1 MAEFKK
7 AIEKTLKPLARKVGS
22 DIRNIEAKVFA
33 GKVINVLDFGI
44 DNTGATDVT
53 EKLNELFRKVRDE
66 NYTEVI
72 FPDGTYKISGKVSV
86 FIPGDRHKYLYIHAQ
101 NRYKTILKFHGN
113 REGNYTGLEL
123 KPESFSQT
131 RGYNVK
137 IDGFTV
143 NNMELPAEGSQIA
156 SQSIFGVF
164 FTQDTDEG
172 FNAYDYKFYN
182 FECTNM
188 QYNNGYYAIYMTC
201 GLFDSEIK
209 NISIENMEYSI
220 DMSGQYSNNNK
231 IENILFKN
239 CKNNASISIKASI
252 KNIDVLY
259 DNEEIAR
266 EVGNAV
272 NLTCYNL
279 SNLSYKGYYDLSN
292 QNNLLTINCTA
303 GATVSDIRLD
313 LKPFNIERA
322 NNLDVPTFISLSA
335 VDSEVSLLNISNV
348 TFDSFDANFTEALSK
363 VDYFAFFDTLIP
375 LSIHGITETANLK
388 FFKEKGVNLV
398 YDKSGYMLEAHNT
411 KNTHFISR
419 PYIGADRNMNGIEQ
433 AAGGKLGAIYI
444 ASSEGTPLQG
454 KGTDYSENTAAVK
467 GDIFTEV
474 DPNKY
479 GHFAYVSTYEH
490 ATSSNMSKEK
500 VSSVTYNEA
509 DKTYTITFTDLPTWS
524 NGTLMGKVPN
534 VGSVVKDSY
543 LGIDFEIKEVN
554 EDAKTFTVSA
564 NPESKQGIH
573 SPYKFDPDT
582 DPSNSIFMHTL
593 SIEPRKVNRMK
604 NMTFAT
610 VPIIH
615 SGTTENRPT
624 EHLVIGQTYFD
635 TTLGAPVFWTGSE
648 WVKANTGEIDTSS
661 LATKEEIK
669 AIPAANIT
677 QDDNHYFVTKYQ
689 QAKLGNLYNRGEFD
703 TLFTKKADLAN
714 YTTTAALT
722 TKLGDYATTTSVD
735 TKLADY
741 TTTAALTTKLADYAT
756 TAAVE
761 SKVANVVKED
771 ALTTKLA
778 DYATT
783 AAVESKVA
791 NVVKTDALTTKLADY
806 PTKTEMQAAIAAIP
820 APSVDTSNL
829 VTKEELNATLNAI
842 NEKLKQI
849 RGE

>member
-22 DIRNIEAKVFA
+22 DIRNIESKVFA

-72 FPDGTYKISGKVSV
+72 FPDGTYKISNKVSV
-86 FIPGDRHKYLYIHAQ
+86 FIPGDRHKYLNIHAQ
-101 NRYKTILKFHGN
+101 NRYKTILEFHGN

-123 KPESFSQT
+123 RPESFTQT

-143 NNMELPAEGSQIA
+143 NNFELPAEGSQMA
-156 SQSIFGVF
+156 SQSIFGIF

-172 FNAYDYKFYN
+172 FNAYGYKFYN

-188 QYNNGYYAIYMTC
+188 QYNGGYYAIYTSC
-201 GLFDSEIK
+201 SFFDSEIR
-209 NISIENMEYSI
+209 NVSIENMEYSI
-220 DMSGQYSNNNK
+220 EMSGQYSNNNK
-231 IENILFKN
+231 IENILTKN
-239 CKNNASISIKASI
+239 CKNNVSISIKASI
-252 KNIDVLY
+252 KNIDIVY
-259 DNEEIAR
+259 DNEEIAK

-279 SNLSYKGYYDLSN
+279 SNLSYKGYYDLGTLN
-292 QNNLLTINCTA
+292 DILTINCTA

-322 NNLDVPTFISLSA
+322 QNTVVPSFISLSS
-335 VDSEVSLLNISNV
+335 VDSEVSLLNVSNI
-348 TFDSFDANFTEALSK
+348 TFDNFDANFTEVLSK
-363 VDYFAFFDTLIP
+363 IDYFAFFDTMIP
-375 LSIHGITETANLK
+375 LSIHSVTETATLK
-388 FFKEKGVNLV
+388 FFKDKGVNLV
-398 YDKSGYMLEAHNT
+398 YDKSGYILESYNT
-411 KNTHFISR
+411 KNTQFISR
-419 PYIGADRNMNGIEQ
+419 PYIGADRNMNGTNN
-433 AAGGKLGAIYI
+433 ANGSKLGAIYI

-454 KGTDYSENTAAVK
+454 KGTDYSENTAGVK

-490 ATSSNMSKEK
+490 ATSSNFTKEK
-500 VSSVTYNEA
+500 ISSLTYNEA
-509 DKTYTITFTDLPTWS
+509 DKTYTITFTELPTWT
-524 NGTLMGKVPN
+524 NGTLKGKVPN
-534 VGSVVKDSY
+534 VGSVVKDTY
-543 LGIDFEIKEVN
+543 IGVDFEIKEVN

-564 NPESKQGIH
+564 NPETKQDI
-573 SPYKFDPDT
+573 SNPYKFAPDT
-582 DPSNSIFMHTL
+582 DPSNSIFMHAL

-604 NMTFAT
+604 NMTYVT

-615 SGTTENRPT
+615 SGSTENRPT
-624 EHLVIGQTYFD
+624 EHLVVGQTYFD

-677 QDDNHYFVTKYQ
+677 QDENHYFVTKYQ

-703 TLFTKKADLAN
+703 KLFPKKTDLEAYATTAALTTKLGDYTTTADLTTKLGD

-722 TKLGDYATTTSVD
+722 TKLG
-735 TKLADY
+735 
-741 TTTAALTTKLADYAT
+741 
-756 TAAVE
+756 
-761 SKVANVVKED
+761 
-771 ALTTKLA
+771 
-778 DYATT
+778 
-783 AAVESKVA
+783 
-791 NVVKTDALTTKLADY
+791 DY

-820 APSVDTSNL
+820 APTVDTSTL

>member
-22 DIRNIEAKVFA
+22 DIRNIESKVFA

-72 FPDGTYKISGKVSV
+72 FPDGTYKISNKVSV
-86 FIPGDRHKYLYIHAQ
+86 FIPGDRHKYLNIHAQ
-101 NRYKTILKFHGN
+101 NRYKTILEFHGN

-123 KPESFSQT
+123 RPESFTQT

-143 NNMELPAEGSQIA
+143 NNLELPAEGSQMA
-156 SQSIFGVF
+156 SQSIFGIF

-188 QYNNGYYAIYMTC
+188 QYNSGYYAIYTSC
-201 GLFDSEIK
+201 SFFDSEIR
-209 NISIENMEYSI
+209 NVSIENMEYSI
-220 DMSGQYSNNNK
+220 EMSGQYSNNNK
-231 IENILFKN
+231 IENILTKN
-239 CKNNASISIKASI
+239 CKNNISISIKASI
-252 KNIDVLY
+252 KNIDIVY
-259 DNEEIAR
+259 DNEEIAK

-279 SNLSYKGYYDLSN
+279 SNLSYKGYYDLGTLN
-292 QNNLLTINCTA
+292 DILTINCTA

-322 NNLDVPTFISLSA
+322 QGGTVPSFISLSS
-335 VDSEVSLLNISNV
+335 VDSEVSLLNISNI
-348 TFDSFDANFTEALSK
+348 TFDNFDANFTEALSK
-363 VDYFAFFDTLIP
+363 IDYFAFFDTMIP
-375 LSIHGITETANLK
+375 LSIHGVTETATLK
-388 FFKEKGVNLV
+388 FFKDKGVNLV
-398 YDKSGYMLEAHNT
+398 YDKSGYMLESYNT

-419 PYIGADRNMNGIEQ
+419 PYIGADRNMNGTDQ
-433 AAGGKLGAIYI
+433 ANGSKLGAIYI

-454 KGTDYSENTAAVK
+454 KDTDYSENTAGVK

-490 ATSSNMSKEK
+490 ATSSNFTKEK
-500 VSSVTYNEA
+500 ISSVTYNET
-509 DKTYTITFTDLPTWS
+509 DKTYTITFTELPTWT
-524 NGTLMGKVPN
+524 NGTLKGKVPN
-534 VGSVVKDSY
+534 VGSVVKDTY
-543 LGIDFEIKEVN
+543 IGVDFEIKEVN

-564 NPESKQGIH
+564 NPETKQGVAN
-573 SPYKFDPDT
+573 PYKFAPDT
-582 DPSNSIFMHTL
+582 DPSNSVFMHAL

-604 NMTFAT
+604 NMTYAT

-624 EHLVIGQTYFD
+624 EHLVVGQTYFD

-703 TLFTKKADLAN
+703 NLFTKKKDLEA

-722 TKLGDYATTTSVD
+722 TKLGDYTTTAD
-735 TKLADY
+735 LTTKLGDY
-741 TTTAALTTKLADYAT
+741 TTNAALTTKLG
-756 TAAVE
+756 
-761 SKVANVVKED
+761 
-771 ALTTKLA
+771 
-778 DYATT
+778 
-783 AAVESKVA
+783 
-791 NVVKTDALTTKLADY
+791 DY

-820 APSVDTSNL
+820 APTVDTSTL

>member
-86 FIPGDRHKYLYIHAQ
+86 FIPGDRHKYLNIHAQ
-101 NRYKTILKFHGN
+101 NRYKTLLEFHGN

-123 KPESFSQT
+123 RPESFSQT

-188 QYNNGYYAIYMTC
+188 QYNNGYYAIYTTC

-220 DMSGQYSNNNK
+220 VMSGQYSNNNK

-252 KNIDVLY
+252 KNIDILY

-303 GATVSDIRLD
+303 GATISDIRLD
-313 LKPFNIERA
+313 LKPLNIERA

-348 TFDSFDANFTEALSK
+348 TFDTFDANFTEALSK

-375 LSIHGITETANLK
+375 LSIHGITESANLK

-534 VGSVVKDSY
+534 VGSVVKDTY

-573 SPYKFDPDT
+573 SPYKFAPDT
-582 DPSNSIFMHTL
+582 DPSNSIFMDAL
-593 SIEPRKVNRMK
+593 SIEPRKINRMK

-689 QAKLGNLYNRGEFD
+689 QAKLGNLYNRNEFD

-714 YTTTAALT
+714 Y
-722 TKLGDYATTTSVD
+722 ATTTVVD

-741 TTTAALTTKLADYAT
+741 TTT
-756 TAAVE
+756 V
-761 SKVANVVKED
+761 

-820 APSVDTSNL
+820 APSVDTSTL

>member
-22 DIRNIEAKVFA
+22 DIRNIESKVFA

-72 FPDGTYKISGKVSV
+72 FPDGTYKISNKVSV
-86 FIPGDRHKYLYIHAQ
+86 FIPGDRHKYLNIHAQ
-101 NRYKTILKFHGN
+101 NRYKTILEFHGN

-123 KPESFSQT
+123 RPESFTQT

-143 NNMELPAEGSQIA
+143 NNLELPAEGSQIA
-156 SQSIFGVF
+156 SQSIFCIF

-188 QYNNGYYAIYMTC
+188 QYNGGYYAIYTIC
-201 GLFDSEIK
+201 SFFDSEIR
-209 NISIENMEYSI
+209 NVSIENMEYSI
-220 DMSGQYSNNNK
+220 EMSGQYSNNNK
-231 IENILFKN
+231 IENIITKN
-239 CKNNASISIKASI
+239 CKNNVSISIKASI
-252 KNIDVLY
+252 KNIDIVY
-259 DNEEIAR
+259 DNEEIAK

-279 SNLSYKGYYDLSN
+279 SNLSYKGYYDLGTLN
-292 QNNLLTINCTA
+292 DILTINCTA

-322 NNLDVPTFISLSA
+322 QGGTVPSFISLSS

-348 TFDSFDANFTEALSK
+348 TFDNFDANFTEALSK
-363 VDYFAFFDTLIP
+363 IDYFAFFDTMIP
-375 LSIHGITETANLK
+375 LSIHGVTETATLK
-388 FFKEKGVNLV
+388 FFKDKGVNLV
-398 YDKSGYMLEAHNT
+398 YDKSGYMLESYNT
-411 KNTHFISR
+411 KNTQFISR
-419 PYIGADRNMNGIEQ
+419 PYIGADRNMNGTDQ
-433 AAGGKLGAIYI
+433 ANGSKLGAIYI
-444 ASSEGTPLQG
+444 ASSEGTPVQG
-454 KGTDYSENTAAVK
+454 KGTDYSENTAGIK

-490 ATSSNMSKEK
+490 TKEVVINRAESNIISLTYSEEDKLYTATFSELPKFKDGTMGGKIVNVGTVLENHDSG
-500 VSSVTYNEA
+500 SSV
-509 DKTYTITFTDLPTWS
+509 S
-524 NGTLMGKVPN
+524 
-534 VGSVVKDSY
+534 
-543 LGIDFEIKEVN
+543 FEITAVN
-554 EDAKTFTVSA
+554 EDAKTLTLKPIVENVS
-564 NPESKQGIH
+564 GYIH
-573 SPYKFDPDT
+573 PY
-582 DPSNSIFMHTL
+582 SIDGTTQKHIFVNGFK
-593 SIEPRKVNRMK
+593 IIPRKVNRMK
-604 NMTFAT
+604 NMTYAT

-615 SGTTENRPT
+615 SGSTENRPT

-703 TLFTKKADLAN
+703 NLFTKKKDLEA
-714 YTTTAALT
+714 YTTNAALT
-722 TKLGDYATTTSVD
+722 TKLG
-735 TKLADY
+735 
-741 TTTAALTTKLADYAT
+741 
-756 TAAVE
+756 
-761 SKVANVVKED
+761 
-771 ALTTKLA
+771 
-778 DYATT
+778 
-783 AAVESKVA
+783 
-791 NVVKTDALTTKLADY
+791 DY

-820 APSVDTSNL
+820 APTVDTSTL

>member
-22 DIRNIEAKVFA
+22 DIRNIESKVFA

-72 FPDGTYKISGKVSV
+72 FPDGTYKISNKVSV
-86 FIPGDRHKYLYIHAQ
+86 FIPGDRHKYLNIHAQ
-101 NRYKTILKFHGN
+101 NRYKTILEFHGN

-123 KPESFSQT
+123 RPESFTQT

-143 NNMELPAEGSQIA
+143 NNLELPAEGIQMA
-156 SQSIFGVF
+156 SQSIYSIF
-164 FTQDTDEG
+164 FTQDSDEG
-172 FNAYDYKFYN
+172 LNVYDYKFYN

-188 QYNNGYYAIYMTC
+188 QYNGGYYAIYTSC
-201 GLFDSEIK
+201 SFFDSEIR

-220 DMSGQYSNNNK
+220 EMSGQYSNNNK
-231 IENILFKN
+231 IENILTKN
-239 CKNNASISIKASI
+239 CKNNISISIKASI
-252 KNIDVLY
+252 KNIDIVY
-259 DNEEIAR
+259 DNEEIAK

-279 SNLSYKGYYDLSN
+279 SNLSYKGYYDLGTLN
-292 QNNLLTINCTA
+292 DILTINCTA
-303 GATVSDIRLD
+303 SATVSDIRLD

-322 NNLDVPTFISLSA
+322 QTTVVPSFISLSS
-335 VDSEVSLLNISNV
+335 VDSEVSLLNISNI
-348 TFDSFDANFTEALSK
+348 TFDNFDANFTEALSK
-363 VDYFAFFDTLIP
+363 IDYFAFFDTMIP
-375 LSIHGITETANLK
+375 LSIHGVTETATLK
-388 FFKEKGVNLV
+388 FFKDKGVNLV
-398 YDKSGYMLEAHNT
+398 YDKSGYMLESYNT
-411 KNTHFISR
+411 KNTQFISR
-419 PYIGADRNMNGIEQ
+419 PYIGADRNMNGTDQ
-433 AAGGKLGAIYI
+433 ANGSKLGAIYI

-454 KGTDYSENTAAVK
+454 KGTDYSENTAGVK

-490 ATSSNMSKEK
+490 ATSSNFTKEK
-500 VSSVTYNEA
+500 ITSVTYNET
-509 DKTYTITFTDLPTWS
+509 DKTYTITFTELPTWT
-524 NGTLMGKVPN
+524 NGTLAGKVPN
-534 VGSVVKDSY
+534 VGSVVKDTY
-543 LGIDFEIKEVN
+543 IGVDFEIKEVN

-564 NPESKQGIH
+564 NPETKQGVAN
-573 SPYKFDPDT
+573 PYKFAPDT
-582 DPSNSIFMHTL
+582 DPSNSVFMHAL

-604 NMTFAT
+604 NMTYAT

-615 SGTTENRPT
+615 SGSTENRPT
-624 EHLVIGQTYFD
+624 EHLVVGQTYFD

-703 TLFTKKADLAN
+703 NLFTKKKDLEA

-722 TKLGDYATTTSVD
+722 TKLGDYTTTAD
-735 TKLADY
+735 LTTKLGDY
-741 TTTAALTTKLADYAT
+741 ATTAALTTKLG
-756 TAAVE
+756 
-761 SKVANVVKED
+761 N
-771 ALTTKLA
+771 
-778 DYATT
+778 
-783 AAVESKVA
+783 
-791 NVVKTDALTTKLADY
+791 Y

-820 APSVDTSNL
+820 APTVDTSTL

>member
-22 DIRNIEAKVFA
+22 DIRNIESKVFA

-72 FPDGTYKISGKVSV
+72 FPDGTYKISNKVSV
-86 FIPGDRHKYLYIHAQ
+86 FIPGDRHKYLNIHAQ
-101 NRYKTILKFHGN
+101 NRYKTILEFHGN

-123 KPESFSQT
+123 RPESFTQT

-143 NNMELPAEGSQIA
+143 NNLELPADASGMP
-156 SQSIFGVF
+156 SQSIFGIF
-164 FTQDTDEG
+164 FTQNSDEG
-172 FNAYDYKFYN
+172 FNAYGYKFYN

-188 QYNNGYYAIYMTC
+188 QYNGGYYAIYTSC
-201 GLFDSEIK
+201 GFFDSEIR
-209 NISIENMEYSI
+209 NVSIENMEYSI
-220 DMSGQYSNNNK
+220 EMSGQYSNNNK
-231 IENILFKN
+231 IENILTKN
-239 CKNNASISIKASI
+239 CKNNISISIKASI
-252 KNIDVLY
+252 KNIDIVY
-259 DNEEIAR
+259 DNEEIAK

-279 SNLSYKGYYDLSN
+279 SNLSYKGYYDLGTLN
-292 QNNLLTINCTA
+292 DILTINCTA

-322 NNLDVPTFISLSA
+322 QNTVVPSFISLSS
-335 VDSEVSLLNISNV
+335 VDSEVSLLNISNI
-348 TFDSFDANFTEALSK
+348 TFDNFDANFTEALSK
-363 VDYFAFFDTLIP
+363 IDYFAFFDTMIP
-375 LSIHGITETANLK
+375 LSIHGVTETATLK
-388 FFKEKGVNLV
+388 FFKDKGVNLV
-398 YDKSGYMLEAHNT
+398 YDKSGYMLESYNT
-411 KNTHFISR
+411 KNTQFISR
-419 PYIGADRNMNGIEQ
+419 PYIGADRNMNGTDQ
-433 AAGGKLGAIYI
+433 AEGSKLGAIYI

-454 KGTDYSENTAAVK
+454 KGTDYSENTAGVK

-490 ATSSNMSKEK
+490 ATSSNFTKEK
-500 VSSVTYNEA
+500 ISSFTYNET
-509 DKTYTITFTDLPTWS
+509 DKTYTITFTELPTWT
-524 NGTLMGKVPN
+524 NGTLKGKAPN
-534 VGSVVKDSY
+534 VGSVVKDTY
-543 LGIDFEIKEVN
+543 IGVDFEIKEIN

-564 NPESKQGIH
+564 NPETKQGV
-573 SPYKFDPDT
+573 SNPYKFAPDT
-582 DPSNSIFMHTL
+582 DPSNSVFMHAL
-593 SIEPRKVNRMK
+593 SIEPRKVNHMK
-604 NMTFAT
+604 NMTYAT

-615 SGTTENRPT
+615 SGSTENRPT
-624 EHLVIGQTYFD
+624 EHLVVGQTYFD

-703 TLFTKKADLAN
+703 KLFPKKTDLEA

-722 TKLGDYATTTSVD
+722 TKLGDYTTTADLTTKLGDYATTAVLT
-735 TKLADY
+735 TKLGDY
-741 TTTAALTTKLADYAT
+741 TTTADLTTKLGDYATNAALTTKLG
-756 TAAVE
+756 
-761 SKVANVVKED
+761 
-771 ALTTKLA
+771 
-778 DYATT
+778 
-783 AAVESKVA
+783 
-791 NVVKTDALTTKLADY
+791 DY

-820 APSVDTSNL
+820 APTVDTSTL

>member
-22 DIRNIEAKVFA
+22 DIRILNSKVFA
-33 GKVINVLDFGI
+33 GKVINVVDFGI

-72 FPDGTYKISGKVSV
+72 FPDGTYKISNKVSV
-86 FIPGDRHKYLYIHAQ
+86 FIPGDRHKYLNIHAQ
-101 NRYKTILKFHGN
+101 NRYKTILEFHGN

-123 KPESFSQT
+123 RPESFTQT

-137 IDGFTV
+137 FDGFTV
-143 NNMELPAEGSQIA
+143 NNMEVPPDASGMP
-156 SQSIFGVF
+156 SQSIFGIF

-188 QYNNGYYAIYMTC
+188 QYNGGYYAIYTSC
-201 GLFDSEIK
+201 SFFDSEIR

-220 DMSGQYSNNNK
+220 EMNGQYSNNNK
-231 IENILFKN
+231 IENILTKN
-239 CKNNASISIKASI
+239 CKNNISISIKASI
-252 KNIDVLY
+252 KNIDIVY
-259 DNEEIAR
+259 DNEEIAK

-279 SNLSYKGYYDLSN
+279 SNLSYKGYYDLGTLN
-292 QNNLLTINCTA
+292 DILTINCTA

-322 NNLDVPTFISLSA
+322 QTTVVPSFISLSS

-348 TFDSFDANFTEALSK
+348 IFDNFDANFAEALNK
-363 VDYFAFFDTLIP
+363 IDYFTFFDTMIP
-375 LSIHGITETANLK
+375 LSIHGVTETATLK
-388 FFKEKGVNLV
+388 FFKDKGVNLV
-398 YDKSGYMLEAHNT
+398 YDKSGYMLESHNT
-411 KNTHFISR
+411 KNTQFISR
-419 PYIGADRNMNGIEQ
+419 PYIGADRNTNGTDQ
-433 AAGGKLGAIYI
+433 AEGSKLGAIYI

-454 KGTDYSENTAAVK
+454 KGTDYSENTAGVK

-490 ATSSNMSKEK
+490 ATSSNFTKEK
-500 VSSVTYNEA
+500 ISSVTYNET
-509 DKTYTITFTDLPTWS
+509 DKTYTITFTELPTWT
-524 NGTLMGKVPN
+524 NGTLKGKVPN
-534 VGSVVKDSY
+534 VGSVVKDTY
-543 LGIDFEIKEVN
+543 IGVDFEIKEVN

-564 NPESKQGIH
+564 NPETKQGV
-573 SPYKFDPDT
+573 SNPYKFAPDT
-582 DPSNSIFMHTL
+582 DPSNSVFMHTL

-604 NMTFAT
+604 NMTYAT

-615 SGTTENRPT
+615 SGSTENRPT
-624 EHLVIGQTYFD
+624 EHLVVGQTYFD

-703 TLFTKKADLAN
+703 KLFPKKTDLEAYATTASLTTTLAD
-714 YTTTAALT
+714 YTTNTALT
-722 TKLGDYATTTSVD
+722 TKLGDYATTASVD
-735 TKLADY
+735 
-741 TTTAALTTKLADYAT
+741 
-756 TAAVE
+756 
-761 SKVANVVKED
+761 SKVANVVKE
-771 ALTTKLA
+771 A
-778 DYATT
+778 
-783 AAVESKVA
+783 
-791 NVVKTDALTTKLADY
+791 ALTTKLADY

-820 APSVDTSNL
+820 VPTVDTSTL

>member
-22 DIRNIEAKVFA
+22 DIRNIEAKVFD

-72 FPDGTYKISGKVSV
+72 FPDGTYKISGKVSI
-86 FIPGDRHKYLYIHAQ
+86 FIPSDRHKYLNIHAQ
-101 NRYKTILKFHGN
+101 NRYKTILEFHGN
-113 REGNYTGLEL
+113 REGNNVGLEL
-123 KPESFSQT
+123 CPESFTNT

-143 NNMELPAEGSQIA
+143 NNLEIPAEGSQVA
-156 SQSIFGVF
+156 SNSIFGVF
-164 FTQDTDEG
+164 FTQESEG
-172 FNAYDYKFYN
+172 SFNSYDYKFYN

-188 QYNNGYYAIYMTC
+188 QYTGGYYAIYTSC
-201 GLFDSEIK
+201 GIFDSEIK
-209 NISIENMEYSI
+209 NISIENMEYS
-220 DMSGQYSNNNK
+220 MEMNGQYSNNNK
-231 IENILFKN
+231 IENILTKN
-239 CKNNASISIKASI
+239 CKNNISISIKASV
-252 KNIDVLY
+252 KNIDIVY

-279 SNLSYKGYYDLSN
+279 SNLSYKGYYDLATLN
-292 QNNLLTINCTA
+292 DVMTINCTA

-322 NNLDVPTFISLSA
+322 QNSTVPSFISLSS
-335 VDSEVSLLNISNV
+335 VDSEVSILNISNV
-348 TFDSFDANFTEALSK
+348 TFDNFDANFTEALNK
-363 VDYFAFFDTLIP
+363 IDYFAFFNTMIP
-375 LSIHGITETANLK
+375 LSIHGVTESASLK
-388 FFKEKGVNLV
+388 FFKDKGVNLV
-398 YDKSGYMLEAHNT
+398 YDKSGYMLESYNT
-411 KNTHFISR
+411 KNTNFISR
-419 PYIGADRNMNGIEQ
+419 PYIGADRNMNGIDQ
-433 AAGGKLGAIYI
+433 AEGSKLGAIYI
-444 ASSEGTPLQG
+444 ASSEGSPLQG
-454 KGTDYSENTAAVK
+454 KGTDYSENTAGAK

-474 DPNKY
+474 NPEKY

-490 ATSSNMSKEK
+490 ATSANFTKEK
-500 VSSVTYNEA
+500 VSSFTYNAE
-509 DKTYTITFTDLPTWS
+509 DKTYTITFTELPTWA
-524 NGTLMGKVPN
+524 NGTLAGKVPN

-543 LGIDFEIKEVN
+543 LGINFEIKKIN

-564 NPESKQGIH
+564 NPESKEGIP
-573 SPYKFDPDT
+573 SPYKFAPDT
-582 DPSNSIFMHTL
+582 DPRNSLFMNTVA
-593 SIEPRKVNRMK
+593 IEPRKVNRMK

-624 EHLVIGQTYFD
+624 EHLVVGQTYFD

-703 TLFTKKADLAN
+703 SLFTKKKDLGA

-722 TKLGDYATTTSVD
+722 TKLGDY
-735 TKLADY
+735 
-741 TTTAALTTKLADYAT
+741 TTTAALTTKLG
-756 TAAVE
+756 
-761 SKVANVVKED
+761 
-771 ALTTKLA
+771 
-778 DYATT
+778 
-783 AAVESKVA
+783 
-791 NVVKTDALTTKLADY
+791 DY

-820 APSVDTSNL
+820 APTVDTSTL

>member
-72 FPDGTYKISGKVSV
+72 FPDGTYKISNKVSV

-101 NRYKTILKFHGN
+101 NRYKTILEFHGN

-123 KPESFSQT
+123 KPESFTQT

-143 NNMELPAEGSQIA
+143 NNLELPAEGSQMA
-156 SQSIFGVF
+156 SQSIFGIF

-188 QYNNGYYAIYMTC
+188 QYNGGYYAIYTSC
-201 GLFDSEIK
+201 GFFDSEIK
-209 NISIENMEYSI
+209 NISIDNMEYSI
-220 DMSGQYSNNNK
+220 EMSGQYSNNNK
-231 IENILFKN
+231 IENILTKN
-239 CKNNASISIKASI
+239 CKNNVSISIKASI
-252 KNIDVLY
+252 KNIDIVY
-259 DNEEIAR
+259 DNEEIAK

-279 SNLSYKGYYDLSN
+279 SNLSYKGYYDLGTLN
-292 QNNLLTINCTA
+292 DVLTINCTA

-322 NNLDVPTFISLSA
+322 QNTVVPSFISLSS
-335 VDSEVSLLNISNV
+335 VDSEVSLLNISNI
-348 TFDSFDANFTEALSK
+348 TFDNFDANFAEALNK
-363 VDYFAFFDTLIP
+363 IDYFAFFDTMIP
-375 LSIHGITETANLK
+375 LSIHGVTETVTLK
-388 FFKEKGVNLV
+388 FFKDKGVNLL
-398 YDKSGYMLEAHNT
+398 YDKSGYMLESHNT

-419 PYIGADRNMNGIEQ
+419 PYIGADRNMNGIDQ
-433 AAGGKLGAIYI
+433 ANGSKLGAIYI

-509 DKTYTITFTDLPTWS
+509 YKTYTITFTDLPTWS
-524 NGTLMGKVPN
+524 NGTLAGKVPN
-534 VGSVVKDSY
+534 VGSVVKDTY
-543 LGIDFEIKEVN
+543 IGVDFEIKEVN

-564 NPESKQGIH
+564 NPETKQGIA
-573 SPYKFDPDT
+573 SPYKFAPDT
-582 DPSNSIFMHTL
+582 DPSNSIFMHAL
-593 SIEPRKVNRMK
+593 SIEPRKINRMK
-604 NMTFAT
+604 NMTYAT

-615 SGTTENRPT
+615 SGSTENRPT
-624 EHLVIGQTYFD
+624 EHLVVGQTYFD

-703 TLFTKKADLAN
+703 NLFTKKKDLEA

-722 TKLGDYATTTSVD
+722 TKLGDYTTTAD
-735 TKLADY
+735 LTTKLGDY
-741 TTTAALTTKLADYAT
+741 ATTAALTTKLG
-756 TAAVE
+756 
-761 SKVANVVKED
+761 
-771 ALTTKLA
+771 
-778 DYATT
+778 
-783 AAVESKVA
+783 
-791 NVVKTDALTTKLADY
+791 DY

-820 APSVDTSNL
+820 APTVDTSTL

>member
-22 DIRNIEAKVFA
+22 DIRILNSKVFA

-72 FPDGTYKISGKVSV
+72 FPDGTYKISNKVSV
-86 FIPGDRHKYLYIHAQ
+86 FIPGDRHKYLNIHAQ
-101 NRYKTILKFHGN
+101 NRYKTILEFHGN

-123 KPESFSQT
+123 RPESFTQT

-143 NNMELPAEGSQIA
+143 NNLELPAEGSQMA
-156 SQSIFGVF
+156 SQSIFGIF

-188 QYNNGYYAIYMTC
+188 QYNGGYYAIYTSC
-201 GLFDSEIK
+201 GFFDSEIR
-209 NISIENMEYSI
+209 NVSIENMEYSI
-220 DMSGQYSNNNK
+220 EMSGQYSNNNK
-231 IENILFKN
+231 IENILTKN
-239 CKNNASISIKASI
+239 CKNNISISIKASI
-252 KNIDVLY
+252 KNIDIVY
-259 DNEEIAR
+259 DNEEIAK

-279 SNLSYKGYYDLSN
+279 SNLSYKGYYDLGTLN
-292 QNNLLTINCTA
+292 DILTINCTA

-322 NNLDVPTFISLSA
+322 QNTVVPSFISLSS
-335 VDSEVSLLNISNV
+335 VDSELSLLNISNV
-348 TFDSFDANFTEALSK
+348 TFDNFDANFTEALSK
-363 VDYFAFFDTLIP
+363 IDYFAFFDTMIP
-375 LSIHGITETANLK
+375 LSIHGVTETATLK
-388 FFKEKGVNLV
+388 FFKDKGVNLV
-398 YDKSGYMLEAHNT
+398 YDKSGYMLESYNT

-419 PYIGADRNMNGIEQ
+419 PYIGADRNMNGTDQ
-433 AAGGKLGAIYI
+433 ANGSKLGAIYI

-454 KGTDYSENTAAVK
+454 KGTDYSENTAGIK

-490 ATSSNMSKEK
+490 ATSSNFTKEK
-500 VSSVTYNEA
+500 ISSFTYNET
-509 DKTYTITFTDLPTWS
+509 DKTYTITFTELPTWT
-524 NGTLMGKVPN
+524 NGTLKGKVPN
-534 VGSVVKDSY
+534 VGSVVKDTY
-543 LGIDFEIKEVN
+543 IGVAFEIKEIN

-564 NPESKQGIH
+564 NPETKQYVAN
-573 SPYKFDPDT
+573 PYKFAPDT
-582 DPSNSIFMHTL
+582 DPSNSVFMHTL

-604 NMTFAT
+604 NMTYAT

-615 SGTTENRPT
+615 SGSTENRPT
-624 EHLVIGQTYFD
+624 EHLVVGQTYFD

-703 TLFTKKADLAN
+703 KLFPKKTDLEAYATNTALTTKLGDYTTNAALTTKLGD

-722 TKLGDYATTTSVD
+722 TKLG
-735 TKLADY
+735 
-741 TTTAALTTKLADYAT
+741 
-756 TAAVE
+756 
-761 SKVANVVKED
+761 
-771 ALTTKLA
+771 
-778 DYATT
+778 
-783 AAVESKVA
+783 
-791 NVVKTDALTTKLADY
+791 DY

-820 APSVDTSNL
+820 APTVDTSTL

>member
-22 DIRNIEAKVFA
+22 DIRNIESKVFA

-72 FPDGTYKISGKVSV
+72 FPDGTYKISNKVSV
-86 FIPGDRHKYLYIHAQ
+86 YIPGDRHKYLNIHAQ
-101 NRYKTILKFHGN
+101 NRYKTILEFHGN

-123 KPESFSQT
+123 RPESFSQT

-143 NNMELPAEGSQIA
+143 NNMEVPPDASGIP
-156 SQSIFGVF
+156 SQSIFGIF

-188 QYNNGYYAIYMTC
+188 QYNGGYYAIYTSC
-201 GLFDSEIK
+201 SFFDSEIR

-220 DMSGQYSNNNK
+220 EMNGQYSNNNK
-231 IENILFKN
+231 IENILTKN
-239 CKNNASISIKASI
+239 CKNNISISIKASV
-252 KNIDVLY
+252 KNIDIVY

-279 SNLSYKGYYDLSN
+279 SNLSYKGYYDLGTLN
-292 QNNLLTINCTA
+292 DILTINCTA

-322 NNLDVPTFISLSA
+322 QNTVVPSFISLSS
-335 VDSEVSLLNISNV
+335 VDSEVSILNISNV
-348 TFDSFDANFTEALSK
+348 IFDNFDTNFAEALSK
-363 VDYFAFFDTLIP
+363 IDYFAFFDTMIP
-375 LSIHGITETANLK
+375 LSIHSVTETATLK
-388 FFKEKGVNLV
+388 FFKDKGVNLV
-398 YDKSGYMLEAHNT
+398 YDKSGYMLESHNT

-419 PYIGADRNMNGIEQ
+419 PYIGADRNMNGTDQ
-433 AAGGKLGAIYI
+433 ANGSKLGAIYI

-454 KGTDYSENTAAVK
+454 KGTDYSENTAGVK

-490 ATSSNMSKEK
+490 ATSSNFTKEK
-500 VSSVTYNEA
+500 ISSVTYNEA
-509 DKTYTITFTDLPTWS
+509 DKTYTITFTELPTWT
-524 NGTLMGKVPN
+524 NGTLKGKVPN
-534 VGSVVKDSY
+534 AGSVVKDTY
-543 LGIDFEIKEVN
+543 IGVDFEIKEIN

-564 NPESKQGIH
+564 NPETKQGVAN
-573 SPYKFDPDT
+573 PYKFAPDT
-582 DPSNSIFMHTL
+582 DPSNSVFMHAL

-604 NMTFAT
+604 NMTYAT

-615 SGTTENRPT
+615 SGSTENRPT
-624 EHLVIGQTYFD
+624 EHLVVGQTYFD

-703 TLFTKKADLAN
+703 NLFAKKKDLET

-722 TKLGDYATTTSVD
+722 TKLGDYTTTASLTTTLAD
-735 TKLADY
+735 YTTNTALTTKLGDY
-741 TTTAALTTKLADYAT
+741 TTTAALTTKLG
-756 TAAVE
+756 
-761 SKVANVVKED
+761 
-771 ALTTKLA
+771 
-778 DYATT
+778 
-783 AAVESKVA
+783 
-791 NVVKTDALTTKLADY
+791 DY

-820 APSVDTSNL
+820 APTVDTSTL

>member
-22 DIRNIEAKVFA
+22 DIRNIESKVFA

-72 FPDGTYKISGKVSV
+72 FPDGTYKISNKVSV
-86 FIPGDRHKYLYIHAQ
+86 FIPGDRHKYLNIHAQ
-101 NRYKTILKFHGN
+101 NRYKTILEFHGN

-123 KPESFSQT
+123 RPESFTQT

-143 NNMELPAEGSQIA
+143 NNMEVPPDASGTP
-156 SQSIFGVF
+156 SQSIFGIF
-164 FTQDTDEG
+164 FTQDSDEG
-172 FNAYDYKFYN
+172 FNAYNYKFYN

-188 QYNNGYYAIYMTC
+188 QYNGGYYAIYTSC
-201 GLFDSEIK
+201 SFFDSEIR

-220 DMSGQYSNNNK
+220 EMSGQYSNNNK
-231 IENILFKN
+231 IENILTKN
-239 CKNNASISIKASI
+239 CKNNISISIKASI
-252 KNIDVLY
+252 KNIDIVY

-266 EVGNAV
+266 EVGSAV

-279 SNLSYKGYYDLSN
+279 SNLSYKGYYDLDTLN
-292 QNNLLTINCTA
+292 DILTINCTA

-322 NNLDVPTFISLSA
+322 QNTVVPSFISLSS
-335 VDSEVSLLNISNV
+335 VDSEVSLLNVSNV
-348 TFDSFDANFTEALSK
+348 TFDNFDANFTEALSK
-363 VDYFAFFDTLIP
+363 IDYFAFFDTMIP
-375 LSIHGITETANLK
+375 LSIHGVTETATLK
-388 FFKEKGVNLV
+388 FFKDKGVNLV
-398 YDKSGYMLEAHNT
+398 YDKSGYMLESHNT

-419 PYIGADRNMNGIEQ
+419 PYIGADRNMNGTDQ
-433 AAGGKLGAIYI
+433 ANGSKLGAIYI

-454 KGTDYSENTAAVK
+454 KGTDYSENTAGVK

-490 ATSSNMSKEK
+490 ATSSNFTKEK
-500 VSSVTYNEA
+500 ISSVTYNET
-509 DKTYTITFTDLPTWS
+509 DKTYTITFTELPTWT
-524 NGTLMGKVPN
+524 NGTLAGKVPN
-534 VGSVVKDSY
+534 VGSVVKDTY
-543 LGIDFEIKEVN
+543 IGVDFEIKEVN

-564 NPESKQGIH
+564 NPETKQGV
-573 SPYKFDPDT
+573 SNPYKFAPDT
-582 DPSNSIFMHTL
+582 DPSNSVFIYAR
-593 SIEPRKVNRMK
+593 SIEPRKINRMK
-604 NMTFAT
+604 NMTYAT

-615 SGTTENRPT
+615 SGSTENRPT
-624 EHLVIGQTYFD
+624 EHLVVGQTYFD

-703 TLFTKKADLAN
+703 KLFPKKTDLEAYATN
-714 YTTTAALT
+714 AALT
-722 TKLGDYATTTSVD
+722 TKLGDY
-735 TKLADY
+735 
-741 TTTAALTTKLADYAT
+741 TTTADLTTKLGDYAT
-756 TAAVE
+756 N
-761 SKVANVVKED
+761 S
-771 ALTTKLA
+771 
-778 DYATT
+778 
-783 AAVESKVA
+783 
-791 NVVKTDALTTKLADY
+791 ALTTKLADY

-820 APSVDTSNL
+820 APTVDTSTL

>member
-72 FPDGTYKISGKVSV
+72 FPDGTYKISNKVSV
-86 FIPGDRHKYLYIHAQ
+86 FIPGDRHKYLNIHAQ
-101 NRYKTILKFHGN
+101 NRYKTILEFHGN

-123 KPESFSQT
+123 CPESFTQT

-143 NNMELPAEGSQIA
+143 NNFELPAEGSQMA
-156 SQSIFGVF
+156 SQSIFGIF
-164 FTQDTDEG
+164 FTQDSDEG
-172 FNAYDYKFYN
+172 FNAYSYKFYN

-188 QYNNGYYAIYMTC
+188 QYNGGYYAIYTSC
-201 GLFDSEIK
+201 GFFDSEIR
-209 NISIENMEYSI
+209 NVSIENMEYSI
-220 DMSGQYSNNNK
+220 EMSGQYSNNNK
-231 IENILFKN
+231 IENILTKN
-239 CKNNASISIKASI
+239 CKNNVSISIKASI
-252 KNIDVLY
+252 KNIDIVY
-259 DNEEIAR
+259 DNEEIAK
-266 EVGNAV
+266 EVGNTV

-279 SNLSYKGYYDLSN
+279 SNLSYKGYYDLGTLN
-292 QNNLLTINCTA
+292 DILTINCTA

-322 NNLDVPTFISLSA
+322 QTTVVPSFISLSS
-335 VDSEVSLLNISNV
+335 VDSEVSLLNVSNV
-348 TFDSFDANFTEALSK
+348 TFDNFDANFTEALSK
-363 VDYFAFFDTLIP
+363 IDYFAFFDTMIP
-375 LSIHGITETANLK
+375 LSIYGVTETATLK
-388 FFKEKGVNLV
+388 FFKDKGVNLV
-398 YDKSGYMLEAHNT
+398 YDKSGYMLESYNT
-411 KNTHFISR
+411 KNTQFISR
-419 PYIGADRNMNGIEQ
+419 PYIGADRNINGTDQ
-433 AAGGKLGAIYI
+433 ANGSKLGAIYI

-454 KGTDYSENTAAVK
+454 KGTDYSENTAGVK

-490 ATSSNMSKEK
+490 ATSSNFTKEK
-500 VSSVTYNEA
+500 ISSVTYNTE
-509 DKTYTITFTDLPTWS
+509 DKTYTITFTELPTWT
-524 NGTLMGKVPN
+524 NGTLKGKVPN
-534 VGSVVKDSY
+534 VGSVVKDTY
-543 LGIDFEIKEVN
+543 IGVDFEIKEVN

-564 NPESKQGIH
+564 NPETKQGIA
-573 SPYKFDPDT
+573 SPYKFAPDT
-582 DPSNSIFMHTL
+582 DPSNSIFHAL
-593 SIEPRKVNRMK
+593 SIEPRKINRMK
-604 NMTFAT
+604 NMTYAT

-624 EHLVIGQTYFD
+624 EHLVVGQTYFD

-689 QAKLGNLYNRGEFD
+689 QAKLGNLYNRNEFD
-703 TLFTKKADLAN
+703 TLFTKKKDLEA

-722 TKLGDYATTTSVD
+722 TKLGDYVATADLTTKLGDYTTTAD
-735 TKLADY
+735 LTTKLGDY
-741 TTTAALTTKLADYAT
+741 ATTAALTTKLG
-756 TAAVE
+756 
-761 SKVANVVKED
+761 
-771 ALTTKLA
+771 
-778 DYATT
+778 
-783 AAVESKVA
+783 
-791 NVVKTDALTTKLADY
+791 DY

-820 APSVDTSNL
+820 APTVDTSNL
-829 VTKEELNATLNAI
+829 VTKEELNSTLNAI

>member
-72 FPDGTYKISGKVSV
+72 FPDGTYKISGKVSI
-86 FIPGDRHKYLYIHAQ
+86 FIPGDRHKYLNIHAQ
-101 NRYKTILKFHGN
+101 NRYKTLLEFHGN

-143 NNMELPAEGSQIA
+143 NNIELPAEGSQIA

-164 FTQDTDEG
+164 FTQDTDDG

-252 KNIDVLY
+252 KNIDILY

-292 QNNLLTINCTA
+292 QNNILTINCTA
-303 GATVSDIRLD
+303 GATVSVIRLD
-313 LKPFNIERA
+313 LKPFNVERA
-322 NNLDVPTFISLSA
+322 NNIDVPAFISLSA

-348 TFDSFDANFTEALSK
+348 TFDNFDTNFAEALNK
-363 VDYFAFFDTLIP
+363 IEYFAFFDTLIP

-534 VGSVVKDSY
+534 VGSVVKDTY

-573 SPYKFDPDT
+573 SPYKFAPDT
-582 DPSNSIFMHTL
+582 DPSNSIFMHAL
-593 SIEPRKVNRMK
+593 SIEPRKINRMK

-624 EHLVIGQTYFD
+624 EHLVVGQTYFD

-703 TLFTKKADLAN
+703 TLFTKKADLAD

-820 APSVDTSNL
+820 APTVDTSTL

>member
-72 FPDGTYKISGKVSV
+72 FPDGTYKISNKVSV

-101 NRYKTILKFHGN
+101 NRYKTILEFHGN

-123 KPESFSQT
+123 KPESFTQT

-164 FTQDTDEG
+164 FTQDTDNG

-188 QYNNGYYAIYMTC
+188 QYNNGYYAIYTTC

-220 DMSGQYSNNNK
+220 EMSGQYSNNNK

-252 KNIDVLY
+252 KNIDILY

-322 NNLDVPTFISLSA
+322 NNLDVPAFISLSA

-348 TFDSFDANFTEALSK
+348 TFDNFDANFTEALSK
-363 VDYFAFFDTLIP
+363 VDYFAFFDTMIP
-375 LSIHGITETANLK
+375 LSIHGVTESANLK

-398 YDKSGYMLEAHNT
+398 YDKSGYMLESHNT

-454 KGTDYSENTAAVK
+454 KGTDYSENTAGVK

-500 VSSVTYNEA
+500 VSSVNYNEA

-534 VGSVVKDSY
+534 VGSIVKDSY

-573 SPYKFDPDT
+573 SPYKFAPDT
-582 DPSNSIFMHTL
+582 DPSNSIFMHAL
-593 SIEPRKVNRMK
+593 SIEPRKINRMK

-624 EHLVIGQTYFD
+624 EYLVVGQTYFD

-722 TKLGDYATTTSVD
+722 TKLGDYATTASVD

-741 TTTAALTTKLADYAT
+741 TTTAALTTKLGDYAT
-756 TAAVE
+756 TAV
-761 SKVANVVKED
+761 
-771 ALTTKLA
+771 
-778 DYATT
+778 
-783 AAVESKVA
+783 VESKVA

-820 APSVDTSNL
+820 APTVDTSTL

>member
-22 DIRNIEAKVFA
+22 DIRNIESKVFA

-72 FPDGTYKISGKVSV
+72 FPDGTYKISNKVSV
-86 FIPGDRHKYLYIHAQ
+86 FVPGDRHKYLNIHAQ
-101 NRYKTILKFHGN
+101 NRYKTILEFHGN

-123 KPESFSQT
+123 RPESFTQT

-143 NNMELPAEGSQIA
+143 NNLELPADASGMP
-156 SQSIFGVF
+156 SQSIFGIF
-164 FTQDTDEG
+164 FTQDSDEG
-172 FNAYDYKFYN
+172 FNAYNYKFYN

-188 QYNNGYYAIYMTC
+188 QYNGGYYAIYTSC
-201 GLFDSEIK
+201 GFFDSEIR
-209 NISIENMEYSI
+209 NVSIENMEYSI
-220 DMSGQYSNNNK
+220 EMSGQYSNNNK
-231 IENILFKN
+231 IENILTKN
-239 CKNNASISIKASI
+239 CKNNISISIKASI
-252 KNIDVLY
+252 KNIDIVY
-259 DNEEIAR
+259 DNEEIAK

-279 SNLSYKGYYDLSN
+279 SNLSYKGYYDLGTLN
-292 QNNLLTINCTA
+292 DILTINCTA
-303 GATVSDIRLD
+303 GVTVSDIRLD

-322 NNLDVPTFISLSA
+322 QGGTVPSFISLSS
-335 VDSEVSLLNISNV
+335 VDSEVSLLNVSNV
-348 TFDSFDANFTEALSK
+348 TFDNFDANFTEALSK
-363 VDYFAFFDTLIP
+363 IDYFAFFDTMIP
-375 LSIHGITETANLK
+375 LSIHGVTETATLK
-388 FFKEKGVNLV
+388 FFKDKGVNLV
-398 YDKSGYMLEAHNT
+398 YDKSGYMLESYNT

-419 PYIGADRNMNGIEQ
+419 PYIGADRNMNGTDQ
-433 AAGGKLGAIYI
+433 ANGSKLGAIYI

-454 KGTDYSENTAAVK
+454 KGTDYSENTAGVK

-490 ATSSNMSKEK
+490 ATSSNFTKEK
-500 VSSVTYNEA
+500 ISSVTYNET
-509 DKTYTITFTDLPTWS
+509 DKTYTITFTELPTWT
-524 NGTLMGKVPN
+524 NGTLAGKVPN
-534 VGSVVKDSY
+534 VGSVVKDTY
-543 LGIDFEIKEVN
+543 IGVDFEIKEVN

-564 NPESKQGIH
+564 NPETKQGVAN
-573 SPYKFDPDT
+573 PYKFTPDT
-582 DPSNSIFMHTL
+582 DPSNSVFMHAL
-593 SIEPRKVNRMK
+593 SIEPRKINRMK
-604 NMTFAT
+604 NMTYAT

-615 SGTTENRPT
+615 SGSTENRPT
-624 EHLVIGQTYFD
+624 EHLVVGQTYFD

-703 TLFTKKADLAN
+703 KLFPKKTDLEA
-714 YTTTAALT
+714 YATTAALT
-722 TKLGDYATTTSVD
+722 TKLG
-735 TKLADY
+735 
-741 TTTAALTTKLADYAT
+741 
-756 TAAVE
+756 
-761 SKVANVVKED
+761 
-771 ALTTKLA
+771 
-778 DYATT
+778 
-783 AAVESKVA
+783 
-791 NVVKTDALTTKLADY
+791 DY

-820 APSVDTSNL
+820 APTVDTSTL

>member
-22 DIRNIEAKVFA
+22 DIRNIESKVFA

-72 FPDGTYKISGKVSV
+72 FPDGTYKISNKVSV
-86 FIPGDRHKYLYIHAQ
+86 FIPGDRHKYLNIHAQ
-101 NRYKTILKFHGN
+101 NRYKTILEFHGN

-123 KPESFSQT
+123 RPESFTQT

-143 NNMELPAEGSQIA
+143 NNLELPAEGSQMA
-156 SQSIFGVF
+156 SQSIFGIF

-188 QYNNGYYAIYMTC
+188 QYNGGYYAIYTSC
-201 GLFDSEIK
+201 SFFDSEIK

-220 DMSGQYSNNNK
+220 EMNGQYSNNNK
-231 IENILFKN
+231 IENILTKN
-239 CKNNASISIKASI
+239 CKNNVSISIKASV
-252 KNIDVLY
+252 KNIDIVY

-279 SNLSYKGYYDLSN
+279 SNLSYKGYYDLGTLN
-292 QNNLLTINCTA
+292 DILTINCTA

-322 NNLDVPTFISLSA
+322 QNTVVPSFISLSS

-348 TFDSFDANFTEALSK
+348 IFDNFDANFTEALSK
-363 VDYFAFFDTLIP
+363 IDYFAFFDTMIP
-375 LSIHGITETANLK
+375 LSIHGVTETATLK
-388 FFKEKGVNLV
+388 FFKDKGVNLV
-398 YDKSGYMLEAHNT
+398 YDKSGYMLESHNT

-419 PYIGADRNMNGIEQ
+419 PYIGADRNMNGTDQ
-433 AAGGKLGAIYI
+433 ANGSKLGAIYI

-454 KGTDYSENTAAVK
+454 KGTDYSENTAGIK

-474 DPNKY
+474 DPDKY

-490 ATSSNMSKEK
+490 TKEVVINRASSNIISLTYSEEDKLYTATFSELPKFKDGTMGGKIVNVGTVLENHDSG
-500 VSSVTYNEA
+500 SSV
-509 DKTYTITFTDLPTWS
+509 S
-524 NGTLMGKVPN
+524 
-534 VGSVVKDSY
+534 
-543 LGIDFEIKEVN
+543 FEITAVN
-554 EDAKTFTVSA
+554 EDAKTLTLRPIVEEVS
-564 NPESKQGIH
+564 GYLH
-573 SPYKFDPDT
+573 PY
-582 DPSNSIFMHTL
+582 SIDGTTPKHIFVNGFK
-593 SIEPRKVNRMK
+593 IIPRKVNRMK
-604 NMTFAT
+604 NMTYAT

-615 SGTTENRPT
+615 SGSTENRPT
-624 EHLVIGQTYFD
+624 EHLIVGQTYFD

-703 TLFTKKADLAN
+703 NLFTKKKDLEA

-722 TKLGDYATTTSVD
+722 TKLG
-735 TKLADY
+735 
-741 TTTAALTTKLADYAT
+741 
-756 TAAVE
+756 
-761 SKVANVVKED
+761 
-771 ALTTKLA
+771 
-778 DYATT
+778 
-783 AAVESKVA
+783 
-791 NVVKTDALTTKLADY
+791 DY

-820 APSVDTSNL
+820 APTVDTSTL

>member
-22 DIRNIEAKVFA
+22 DIRNIESKVFA

-72 FPDGTYKISGKVSV
+72 FPDGTYKISNKVSV
-86 FIPGDRHKYLYIHAQ
+86 FIPGDRHKYLNIHAQ
-101 NRYKTILKFHGN
+101 NRYKTILEFHGN

-123 KPESFSQT
+123 RPESFTQT

-137 IDGFTV
+137 FDGFTV
-143 NNMELPAEGSQIA
+143 NNMEVPPDASGMP
-156 SQSIFGVF
+156 SQSIFGIF

-188 QYNNGYYAIYMTC
+188 QYNGGYYAIYTSC
-201 GLFDSEIK
+201 SLFDSKIR

-220 DMSGQYSNNNK
+220 EMNGQYSNNNK
-231 IENILFKN
+231 IENILTKN
-239 CKNNASISIKASI
+239 CKNNISISIKASI
-252 KNIDVLY
+252 KNIDIVY

-279 SNLSYKGYYDLSN
+279 SNLSYKGYYDLGTLN
-292 QNNLLTINCTA
+292 DILTINCTA

-322 NNLDVPTFISLSA
+322 QNTVVPSFISLSS

-348 TFDSFDANFTEALSK
+348 TFDNFDANFTEALSK
-363 VDYFAFFDTLIP
+363 IDYFAFFDTMIP
-375 LSIHGITETANLK
+375 LFIHGVTETATLK
-388 FFKEKGVNLV
+388 FFKDKGVNLV
-398 YDKSGYMLEAHNT
+398 YDKSGYMLESYNT
-411 KNTHFISR
+411 KNTQFISR
-419 PYIGADRNMNGIEQ
+419 PYIGADRNMNGTDQ
-433 AAGGKLGAIYI
+433 ANGSKLGAIYI

-454 KGTDYSENTAAVK
+454 KGTDYSENTAGVK

-490 ATSSNMSKEK
+490 ATSSNFTKEK
-500 VSSVTYNEA
+500 ISSVTYNET
-509 DKTYTITFTDLPTWS
+509 DKTYTITFTELPTWT
-524 NGTLMGKVPN
+524 NGTLKGKVPN
-534 VGSVVKDSY
+534 VGSVVKDTY
-543 LGIDFEIKEVN
+543 IGVDFEIKEIN

-564 NPESKQGIH
+564 NPETKQGV
-573 SPYKFDPDT
+573 SNPYKFAPDT
-582 DPSNSIFMHTL
+582 DPSKSIFMHTL

-604 NMTFAT
+604 NMTYAT

-615 SGTTENRPT
+615 SGSTENRPT
-624 EHLVIGQTYFD
+624 EHLVVGQTYFD
-635 TTLGAPVFWTGSE
+635 TTLGTPVFWTGSE

-703 TLFTKKADLAN
+703 KLFPKKTDLEAYATNAALTTKLGD
-714 YTTTAALT
+714 YTTTADLT
-722 TKLGDYATTTSVD
+722 TKLGDYATT
-735 TKLADY
+735 
-741 TTTAALTTKLADYAT
+741 AALTTKLG
-756 TAAVE
+756 
-761 SKVANVVKED
+761 
-771 ALTTKLA
+771 
-778 DYATT
+778 
-783 AAVESKVA
+783 
-791 NVVKTDALTTKLADY
+791 DY

-820 APSVDTSNL
+820 APTVDTSTL

>member
-72 FPDGTYKISGKVSV
+72 FPDGTYKISNKVSV

-101 NRYKTILKFHGN
+101 NRYKTILEFHGN

-123 KPESFSQT
+123 RPESFTQT

-143 NNMELPAEGSQIA
+143 NNLELPAEGSQMA

-164 FTQDTDEG
+164 FTQDSDEG

-188 QYNNGYYAIYMTC
+188 QYNGGYYAIYTSC
-201 GLFDSEIK
+201 GFFDSEIR
-209 NISIENMEYSI
+209 NVSIENMEYSI
-220 DMSGQYSNNNK
+220 EMSGQYSNNNK
-231 IENILFKN
+231 IENILTKN
-239 CKNNASISIKASI
+239 CKNNVSISIKASI
-252 KNIDVLY
+252 KNIDIVY
-259 DNEEIAR
+259 DNEEIAK

-279 SNLSYKGYYDLSN
+279 SNLSYKGYYDLGTLN
-292 QNNLLTINCTA
+292 DILTINCTA

-322 NNLDVPTFISLSA
+322 QNTVVPSFISLSS
-335 VDSEVSLLNISNV
+335 VDSEVSLLNVSNV
-348 TFDSFDANFTEALSK
+348 TFDNFDANFTEALSK
-363 VDYFAFFDTLIP
+363 IDYFAFFDTMIP
-375 LSIHGITETANLK
+375 LSIHGVTETATLK
-388 FFKEKGVNLV
+388 FFKDKGVNLV
-398 YDKSGYMLEAHNT
+398 YDKSGYMLESHNT

-419 PYIGADRNMNGIEQ
+419 PYIGADRNMNGTDQ
-433 AAGGKLGAIYI
+433 ANGSKLGAIYI

-454 KGTDYSENTAAVK
+454 KGTDYSENTAGVK

-490 ATSSNMSKEK
+490 ATSSNFTKEK
-500 VSSVTYNEA
+500 ISSVTYNET
-509 DKTYTITFTDLPTWS
+509 DKTYTITFTELPTWT
-524 NGTLMGKVPN
+524 NGTLKGKVPN
-534 VGSVVKDSY
+534 VGSVVKDTY
-543 LGIDFEIKEVN
+543 IGVDFEIKEVN

-564 NPESKQGIH
+564 NPESKQGIA
-573 SPYKFDPDT
+573 SPYKFAPDT
-582 DPSNSIFMHTL
+582 DPSNSVFMHAL
-593 SIEPRKVNRMK
+593 SIEPRKINRMK
-604 NMTFAT
+604 NMTYAT

-624 EHLVIGQTYFD
+624 EHLVVGQTYFD

-703 TLFTKKADLAN
+703 NLFTKKKDLEA

-722 TKLGDYATTTSVD
+722 TKLGDYTTTAD
-735 TKLADY
+735 LTTKLGDY
-741 TTTAALTTKLADYAT
+741 ATNAALTTKLG
-756 TAAVE
+756 
-761 SKVANVVKED
+761 
-771 ALTTKLA
+771 
-778 DYATT
+778 
-783 AAVESKVA
+783 
-791 NVVKTDALTTKLADY
+791 DY

-820 APSVDTSNL
+820 APTVDTSTL

>member
-22 DIRNIEAKVFA
+22 DIRILNSKVFA

-72 FPDGTYKISGKVSV
+72 FPDGTYKISNKVSV
-86 FIPGDRHKYLYIHAQ
+86 FIPSDRHKYLNIHAQ
-101 NRYKTILKFHGN
+101 NRYKTILEFHGN

-123 KPESFSQT
+123 RPESFTQT

-143 NNMELPAEGSQIA
+143 NNLELPADASGMP
-156 SQSIFGVF
+156 SQSIFGIF
-164 FTQDTDEG
+164 FTQDSDEG

-188 QYNNGYYAIYMTC
+188 QYNGGYYAIYTSC
-201 GLFDSEIK
+201 GFFDSEIR
-209 NISIENMEYSI
+209 NVSIENMEYSI
-220 DMSGQYSNNNK
+220 EMSGQYSNNNK
-231 IENILFKN
+231 IENILTKN
-239 CKNNASISIKASI
+239 CKNNISISIKASI
-252 KNIDVLY
+252 KNIDIVY
-259 DNEEIAR
+259 DNEEIAK

-279 SNLSYKGYYDLSN
+279 SNLSYKGYYDLGTLN
-292 QNNLLTINCTA
+292 DILTINCTA

-322 NNLDVPTFISLSA
+322 QNTVVPSFISLSS
-335 VDSEVSLLNISNV
+335 VDSEVSLLNISNI
-348 TFDSFDANFTEALSK
+348 TFDNFDANFTEALSK
-363 VDYFAFFDTLIP
+363 IDYFAFFDTMIP
-375 LSIHGITETANLK
+375 LSIHGVIETATLK
-388 FFKEKGVNLV
+388 FFKDKGVNLV
-398 YDKSGYMLEAHNT
+398 YNKSGYMLESYNT
-411 KNTHFISR
+411 KNTQFISR
-419 PYIGADRNMNGIEQ
+419 PYIGADRNMNGTDQ
-433 AAGGKLGAIYI
+433 ANSSKLGAIYI

-454 KGTDYSENTAAVK
+454 KGTDYSENTAGVK

-490 ATSSNMSKEK
+490 ATSSNFTKEK
-500 VSSVTYNEA
+500 ITSVTYNET
-509 DKTYTITFTDLPTWS
+509 DKTYTITFTELPTWT
-524 NGTLMGKVPN
+524 NGTLAGKVPN
-534 VGSVVKDSY
+534 IGSVVKDTY
-543 LGIDFEIKEVN
+543 IGVDFEIKEVN

-564 NPESKQGIH
+564 NPETKQGVAN
-573 SPYKFDPDT
+573 PYKFAPDT
-582 DPSNSIFMHTL
+582 DPSNSVFMHAL

-604 NMTFAT
+604 NMTYVT

-615 SGTTENRPT
+615 SGSTENRPT

-703 TLFTKKADLAN
+703 NLFTKKKDLEAYTTN
-714 YTTTAALT
+714 AALTTKLGDYTTTADLT
-722 TKLGDYATTTSVD
+722 TKLGDYATTAT
-735 TKLADY
+735 
-741 TTTAALTTKLADYAT
+741 LTTKLG
-756 TAAVE
+756 
-761 SKVANVVKED
+761 
-771 ALTTKLA
+771 
-778 DYATT
+778 
-783 AAVESKVA
+783 
-791 NVVKTDALTTKLADY
+791 DY

-820 APSVDTSNL
+820 APTVDTSTL

>member
-72 FPDGTYKISGKVSV
+72 FPDGTYKISGKVSI

-101 NRYKTILKFHGN
+101 NRYKTILEFHGN

-188 QYNNGYYAIYMTC
+188 QYNSGYYAIYMTC

-220 DMSGQYSNNNK
+220 EMSGQYSNNNK

-252 KNIDVLY
+252 KNIDILY

-313 LKPFNIERA
+313 LKPLNIERA
-322 NNLDVPTFISLSA
+322 NTLDVPTFISLSA

-348 TFDSFDANFTEALSK
+348 TFDNFDTNFAEALNK
-363 VDYFAFFDTLIP
+363 IDYFAFFDTLIP

-524 NGTLMGKVPN
+524 NGTLVGKVPN
-534 VGSVVKDSY
+534 VGSVVKDGY

-564 NPESKQGIH
+564 NPESKQGIA
-573 SPYKFDPDT
+573 SPYKFAPDT
-582 DPSNSIFMHTL
+582 DPSNSIFMHSL
-593 SIEPRKVNRMK
+593 SIEPRKINRMK

-624 EHLVIGQTYFD
+624 EHLVVGQTYFD

-714 YTTTAALT
+714 YATTA
-722 TKLGDYATTTSVD
+722 SVD

-820 APSVDTSNL
+820 APTVDTSTL

>member
-22 DIRNIEAKVFA
+22 DIRNIESKVFA

-72 FPDGTYKISGKVSV
+72 FPDGTYKISGKVSI

-101 NRYKTILKFHGN
+101 NRYKTILEFRGN

-143 NNMELPAEGSQIA
+143 NNLELPAEGSQMA
-156 SQSIFGVF
+156 SQSIFGIF

-188 QYNNGYYAIYMTC
+188 QYNGGYYAIYTSC
-201 GLFDSEIK
+201 GFFDSEIR
-209 NISIENMEYSI
+209 NVSIENMEYSI
-220 DMSGQYSNNNK
+220 EMSGQYSNNNK
-231 IENILFKN
+231 IENILTKN
-239 CKNNASISIKASI
+239 CKNNVSISIKASI
-252 KNIDVLY
+252 KNIDIVY
-259 DNEEIAR
+259 DNEEIAK

-279 SNLSYKGYYDLSN
+279 SNLSYKGYYDLGTLN
-292 QNNLLTINCTA
+292 DILTINCTA

-322 NNLDVPTFISLSA
+322 QNTVVPSFISLSS
-335 VDSEVSLLNISNV
+335 VDSEVSLLNISNI
-348 TFDSFDANFTEALSK
+348 TFDNFDANFTEALSK
-363 VDYFAFFDTLIP
+363 IDYFAFFDTMIP
-375 LSIHGITETANLK
+375 LSIHGVTETATLK
-388 FFKEKGVNLV
+388 FFKDKGVNLV
-398 YDKSGYMLEAHNT
+398 YDKSGYMLESYNT
-411 KNTHFISR
+411 KNTQFISR
-419 PYIGADRNMNGIEQ
+419 PYIGADRNMNGTDQ
-433 AAGGKLGAIYI
+433 ANGSKLGAIYI

-454 KGTDYSENTAAVK
+454 KGTDYSENTAGVK

-490 ATSSNMSKEK
+490 ATSSNFTKEK
-500 VSSVTYNEA
+500 ISSLTYNET
-509 DKTYTITFTDLPTWS
+509 DKTYTITFTELPTWT
-524 NGTLMGKVPN
+524 NGTLKGKVPN
-534 VGSVVKDSY
+534 IGSVVKDTY
-543 LGIDFEIKEVN
+543 IGVDFEIKEVN

-564 NPESKQGIH
+564 NPETKQGIS
-573 SPYKFDPDT
+573 SPYKFAPDT
-582 DPSNSIFMHTL
+582 DPSNSIFMHDL
-593 SIEPRKVNRMK
+593 SIEPRKINRMK
-604 NMTFAT
+604 NMTYAT

-624 EHLVIGQTYFD
+624 EHLVVGQTYFD

-703 TLFTKKADLAN
+703 NLFTKKKDLEAYTTN
-714 YTTTAALT
+714 AALTTKLGDYTTTADLT
-722 TKLGDYATTTSVD
+722 TKLGDYATT
-735 TKLADY
+735 
-741 TTTAALTTKLADYAT
+741 AALTTKLG
-756 TAAVE
+756 
-761 SKVANVVKED
+761 
-771 ALTTKLA
+771 
-778 DYATT
+778 
-783 AAVESKVA
+783 
-791 NVVKTDALTTKLADY
+791 DY

-820 APSVDTSNL
+820 APTVDTSTL

>member
-22 DIRNIEAKVFA
+22 DIRNIESKVFA

-72 FPDGTYKISGKVSV
+72 FPDGTYKISNKVSV
-86 FIPGDRHKYLYIHAQ
+86 FIPGDRHKYLNIHAQ
-101 NRYKTILKFHGN
+101 NRYKTILEFHGN

-123 KPESFSQT
+123 RPESFTQT

-143 NNMELPAEGSQIA
+143 NNMEVPPDASGMP
-156 SQSIFGVF
+156 SQSIFGIF
-164 FTQDTDEG
+164 FTQDSDEG

-188 QYNNGYYAIYMTC
+188 QYNNGYYAIYTSC
-201 GLFDSEIK
+201 SFFDSEIK

-220 DMSGQYSNNNK
+220 EMSGQYSNNNK
-231 IENILFKN
+231 IENILTKN
-239 CKNNASISIKASI
+239 CKNNISISIKASI
-252 KNIDVLY
+252 KNIDIVY

-279 SNLSYKGYYDLSN
+279 SNLSYKGYYDLGTLN
-292 QNNLLTINCTA
+292 DILTINCTA

-322 NNLDVPTFISLSA
+322 QNTVVPSFISLSS
-335 VDSEVSLLNISNV
+335 VDSEVSILNISNV
-348 TFDSFDANFTEALSK
+348 IFDNFDTNFAEALSK
-363 VDYFAFFDTLIP
+363 IDYFAFFDTMIP
-375 LSIHGITETANLK
+375 LSIHSVTETATLK
-388 FFKEKGVNLV
+388 FFKDKGVNLV
-398 YDKSGYMLEAHNT
+398 YDKSGYMLESHNT
-411 KNTHFISR
+411 KNTQFISR
-419 PYIGADRNMNGIEQ
+419 PYIGADRNMNGTDQ
-433 AAGGKLGAIYI
+433 AEGSKLGAIYI

-454 KGTDYSENTAAVK
+454 KGTDYSENTAGIK

-490 ATSSNMSKEK
+490 STSSNFTKEK
-500 VSSVTYNEA
+500 ISSVTYNET
-509 DKTYTITFTDLPTWS
+509 DKTYTITFTELPTWT
-524 NGTLMGKVPN
+524 NGTLKGKVPN
-534 VGSVVKDSY
+534 VGSVVKDTY
-543 LGIDFEIKEVN
+543 IGVDFEIKEIN

-564 NPESKQGIH
+564 NPETKQGVAN
-573 SPYKFDPDT
+573 PYKFAPDT
-582 DPSNSIFMHTL
+582 DPSNSVFMHAL

-604 NMTFAT
+604 NMTYAT

-615 SGTTENRPT
+615 SGSTENRPT
-624 EHLVIGQTYFD
+624 EHLVVGQTYFD

-703 TLFTKKADLAN
+703 NLFTKKKDLEAYATTASLTTTLAD
-714 YTTTAALT
+714 YTTNTALT
-722 TKLGDYATTTSVD
+722 TKLGDYATTASVD
-735 TKLADY
+735 
-741 TTTAALTTKLADYAT
+741 
-756 TAAVE
+756 

-778 DYATT
+778 
-783 AAVESKVA
+783 
-791 NVVKTDALTTKLADY
+791 NY

-820 APSVDTSNL
+820 APTVDTSTL

>member
-7 AIEKTLKPLARKVGS
+7 AIEKTLKPLARKIGS
-22 DIRNIEAKVFA
+22 DIRILNSKVFA
-33 GKVINVLDFGI
+33 GKVINVVDFGI

-72 FPDGTYKISGKVSV
+72 FPDGTYKISNKVSV
-86 FIPGDRHKYLYIHAQ
+86 FIPGDRHKYLNIHAQ
-101 NRYKTILKFHGN
+101 NRYKTILEFHGN

-123 KPESFSQT
+123 RPESFTQT

-143 NNMELPAEGSQIA
+143 NNMEVPPDASGMP
-156 SQSIFGVF
+156 SQSIFGIF

-172 FNAYDYKFYN
+172 FNAYNYKFYN

-188 QYNNGYYAIYMTC
+188 QYNNGYYAIYTSC
-201 GLFDSEIK
+201 SFFDSEIR

-220 DMSGQYSNNNK
+220 EMSGQYSNNNK
-231 IENILFKN
+231 IENILTKN
-239 CKNNASISIKASI
+239 CKNNISISIKASI
-252 KNIDVLY
+252 KNIDIVY

-279 SNLSYKGYYDLSN
+279 SNLSYKGYYDLGTLN
-292 QNNLLTINCTA
+292 DILTINCTA

-322 NNLDVPTFISLSA
+322 QNTVVPSFISLSS
-335 VDSEVSLLNISNV
+335 VDSEVSILNISNV
-348 TFDSFDANFTEALSK
+348 IFDNFDTNFAEALSK
-363 VDYFAFFDTLIP
+363 IDYFAFFDTMIP
-375 LSIHGITETANLK
+375 LSIHGVTETATLK
-388 FFKEKGVNLV
+388 FFKDKGVNLV
-398 YDKSGYMLEAHNT
+398 YDKSGYMLESYNT
-411 KNTHFISR
+411 KNTQFISR
-419 PYIGADRNMNGIEQ
+419 PYIGADRNMNGTDQ
-433 AAGGKLGAIYI
+433 AEGSKLGAIYI

-454 KGTDYSENTAAVK
+454 KGTDYSENTAGIK

-490 ATSSNMSKEK
+490 TTSSNFTKEK
-500 VSSVTYNEA
+500 ISSVTYNET
-509 DKTYTITFTDLPTWS
+509 DKTYTITFTELPTWT
-524 NGTLMGKVPN
+524 NGTLKGKVPN
-534 VGSVVKDSY
+534 IGSVVKDTY
-543 LGIDFEIKEVN
+543 IGVDFEIKEIN

-564 NPESKQGIH
+564 NPETKQGVAN
-573 SPYKFDPDT
+573 PYKFAPDT
-582 DPSNSIFMHTL
+582 DPSNSVFMHAL
-593 SIEPRKVNRMK
+593 SIEPRKINRMK
-604 NMTFAT
+604 NMTYAT

-615 SGTTENRPT
+615 SGSTENRPT
-624 EHLVIGQTYFD
+624 EHLVVGQTYFD

-703 TLFTKKADLAN
+703 NLFSKKKDLEAYATTASLTTTLAD
-714 YTTTAALT
+714 YTTNTALT
-722 TKLGDYATTTSVD
+722 TKLGDYATTASVD
-735 TKLADY
+735 
-741 TTTAALTTKLADYAT
+741 
-756 TAAVE
+756 
-761 SKVANVVKED
+761 SKVANVVKE
-771 ALTTKLA
+771 A
-778 DYATT
+778 
-783 AAVESKVA
+783 
-791 NVVKTDALTTKLADY
+791 ALTTKLADY

-820 APSVDTSNL
+820 APTVDTSTL

-849 RGE
+849 RG

>member
-22 DIRNIEAKVFA
+22 DIRNIESKVFA

-72 FPDGTYKISGKVSV
+72 FPDGTYKISNKVSV
-86 FIPGDRHKYLYIHAQ
+86 FIPGDRHKYLNIHAQ
-101 NRYKTILKFHGN
+101 NRYKTILEFHGN

-123 KPESFSQT
+123 RPESFTQT

-137 IDGFTV
+137 FDGFTV
-143 NNMELPAEGSQIA
+143 NNMEVPPDASGIP
-156 SQSIFGVF
+156 SQSIFGIF
-164 FTQDTDEG
+164 FTQNSDEG

-188 QYNNGYYAIYMTC
+188 QYNGGYYAIYTSC
-201 GLFDSEIK
+201 SFFDSEIR
-209 NISIENMEYSI
+209 NVSIENMEYSI
-220 DMSGQYSNNNK
+220 EMSGQYSNNNK
-231 IENILFKN
+231 IENILTKN
-239 CKNNASISIKASI
+239 CKNNISISIKASI
-252 KNIDVLY
+252 KNIDIVY
-259 DNEEIAR
+259 DNEEIAK

-279 SNLSYKGYYDLSN
+279 SNLSYKGYYDLGTLN
-292 QNNLLTINCTA
+292 DILTINCTA

-322 NNLDVPTFISLSA
+322 QNTVVPSFISLSS
-335 VDSEVSLLNISNV
+335 VDSEVSLLNVSNV
-348 TFDSFDANFTEALSK
+348 IFDNFDANFAEVLNK
-363 VDYFAFFDTLIP
+363 IDYFAFFDTMIP
-375 LSIHGITETANLK
+375 LSIHGVTETATLK
-388 FFKEKGVNLV
+388 FFKDKGVNLV
-398 YDKSGYMLEAHNT
+398 YDKSGYMLESHNT

-419 PYIGADRNMNGIEQ
+419 PYIGADRNMNGTDQ
-433 AAGGKLGAIYI
+433 ANGSKLGAIYI

-454 KGTDYSENTAAVK
+454 KGTDYSENTAGVK
-467 GDIFTEV
+467 GDIFTEA

-490 ATSSNMSKEK
+490 ATSSNFTKEK
-500 VSSVTYNEA
+500 ISSVTYNET
-509 DKTYTITFTDLPTWS
+509 DKTYTITFTELPTWT
-524 NGTLMGKVPN
+524 NGTLAGKVPN
-534 VGSVVKDSY
+534 VGSVVKDTY
-543 LGIDFEIKEVN
+543 IGVDFEIKEIN

-564 NPESKQGIH
+564 NPETKQGVAN
-573 SPYKFDPDT
+573 PYKFAPDT
-582 DPSNSIFMHTL
+582 DPSNSVFMHEL

-604 NMTFAT
+604 NMTYAT

-615 SGTTENRPT
+615 SGSTENRPT
-624 EHLVIGQTYFD
+624 EHLVVGQTYFD

-703 TLFTKKADLAN
+703 KLFPKKTDLEAYATTAALTTKLGD

-722 TKLGDYATTTSVD
+722 TKLG
-735 TKLADY
+735 
-741 TTTAALTTKLADYAT
+741 
-756 TAAVE
+756 
-761 SKVANVVKED
+761 
-771 ALTTKLA
+771 
-778 DYATT
+778 
-783 AAVESKVA
+783 
-791 NVVKTDALTTKLADY
+791 DY

-820 APSVDTSNL
+820 APTVDTSTL

>member
-22 DIRNIEAKVFA
+22 DIRNIESKVFA

-72 FPDGTYKISGKVSV
+72 FPDGTYKISNKVSV
-86 FIPGDRHKYLYIHAQ
+86 FIPGDRHKYLNIHAQ
-101 NRYKTILKFHGN
+101 NRYKTILEFHGN

-123 KPESFSQT
+123 RPESFTQT

-137 IDGFTV
+137 FDGFTV
-143 NNMELPAEGSQIA
+143 NSLELPADASGIP
-156 SQSIFGVF
+156 SQSIFGIF

-188 QYNNGYYAIYMTC
+188 QYNGGYYAIYISC
-201 GLFDSEIK
+201 SFFDSEIR

-220 DMSGQYSNNNK
+220 EMNGQYSNNNK
-231 IENILFKN
+231 IENILTKN
-239 CKNNASISIKASI
+239 CKNNISISIKASI
-252 KNIDVLY
+252 KNIDIVY

-279 SNLSYKGYYDLSN
+279 SNLSYKGYYDLGTLN
-292 QNNLLTINCTA
+292 DILTINCTA

-322 NNLDVPTFISLSA
+322 QNTTVPSFISLSS

-348 TFDSFDANFTEALSK
+348 TFDNFDTNFTEALSK
-363 VDYFAFFDTLIP
+363 IDYFAFFDTMIP
-375 LSIHGITETANLK
+375 LSIHGVTETATLK
-388 FFKEKGVNLV
+388 FFKDKGVNLV
-398 YDKSGYMLEAHNT
+398 YDKSGYMLESYNT
-411 KNTHFISR
+411 KNTQFISR
-419 PYIGADRNMNGIEQ
+419 PYIGADRNMNGIDQ
-433 AAGGKLGAIYI
+433 ANGSKLGAIYI

-454 KGTDYSENTAAVK
+454 KGTDYSENTAGVK

-490 ATSSNMSKEK
+490 TKDVVINRAASNIISL
-500 VSSVTYNEA
+500 TYNEE
-509 DKTYTITFTDLPTWS
+509 DKLYTATFSELPKFKNGNM
-524 NGTLMGKVPN
+524 NGTIVN
-534 VGSVVKDSY
+534 VGTILENNGSGASVS
-543 LGIDFEIKEVN
+543 FEITAVN
-554 EDAKTFTVSA
+554 EDAKTLTLKPIVENVS
-564 NPESKQGIH
+564 GYLH
-573 SPYKFDPDT
+573 PYNIDGT
-582 DPSNSIFMHTL
+582 TQQHIFVNGFK
-593 SIEPRKVNRMK
+593 IIPRKVNRMK
-604 NMTFAT
+604 NMTYAT

-624 EHLVIGQTYFD
+624 EYLAVGQTYFD

-689 QAKLGNLYNRGEFD
+689 QAKLGNLYNRSEFD
-703 TLFTKKADLAN
+703 NLFTKKKDLEA

-722 TKLGDYATTTSVD
+722 TKLGDY
-735 TKLADY
+735 
-741 TTTAALTTKLADYAT
+741 TTTADLTTKLGDYAT
-756 TAAVE
+756 TASVD
-761 SKVANVVKED
+761 SKVANVVKE
-771 ALTTKLA
+771 
-778 DYATT
+778 
-783 AAVESKVA
+783 
-791 NVVKTDALTTKLADY
+791 DALTTKLADY

-820 APSVDTSNL
+820 APTVDTSTL

>member
-22 DIRNIEAKVFA
+22 DIRNIESKVFT

-72 FPDGTYKISGKVSV
+72 FPDGTYKISNKVSV
-86 FIPGDRHKYLYIHAQ
+86 FIPGDRHKYLNIHAQ
-101 NRYKTILKFHGN
+101 NRYKTILEFHGN

-123 KPESFSQT
+123 RPESFTQT

-143 NNMELPAEGSQIA
+143 NNMEVPPDASGIP
-156 SQSIFGVF
+156 SQSIFGIF
-164 FTQDTDEG
+164 FTQDSDEG
-172 FNAYDYKFYN
+172 FNAYNYKFYN

-188 QYNNGYYAIYMTC
+188 QYNNGYYAIYTSC
-201 GLFDSEIK
+201 SFFDSEIR
-209 NISIENMEYSI
+209 NISIEDMEYSI
-220 DMSGQYSNNNK
+220 EMSGQYSNNNK
-231 IENILFKN
+231 IENILTKN
-239 CKNNASISIKASI
+239 CKNNISISIKASI
-252 KNIDVLY
+252 KNIDIVY
-259 DNEEIAR
+259 DNEEIAK

-279 SNLSYKGYYDLSN
+279 SNLSYKGYYDLGTLN
-292 QNNLLTINCTA
+292 DILTINCTA

-322 NNLDVPTFISLSA
+322 QNTVVPSFISLSS
-335 VDSEVSLLNISNV
+335 VDSELSLLNVSNV
-348 TFDSFDANFTEALSK
+348 TFDNFDTNFTEALSK
-363 VDYFAFFDTLIP
+363 IDYFAFFDTMIP
-375 LSIHGITETANLK
+375 LSIHGVTETATLK
-388 FFKEKGVNLV
+388 FFKDKGVNLV
-398 YDKSGYMLEAHNT
+398 YDKSGYMLESHNT
-411 KNTHFISR
+411 KNTQFISR
-419 PYIGADRNMNGIEQ
+419 PYIGADRNMNGIDQ
-433 AAGGKLGAIYI
+433 AEGSKLGAIYI

-454 KGTDYSENTAAVK
+454 KGTDYSENTAGIK

-490 ATSSNMSKEK
+490 TTSSNFTKEK
-500 VSSVTYNEA
+500 ISSLTYNEV
-509 DKTYTITFTDLPTWS
+509 DKTYTITFTELPTWT
-524 NGTLMGKVPN
+524 NGTLKGKVPN
-534 VGSVVKDSY
+534 IGSVVKDTY
-543 LGIDFEIKEVN
+543 IGVDFEIKEIN

-564 NPESKQGIH
+564 NPETKQGVAN
-573 SPYKFDPDT
+573 PYKFAPDT
-582 DPSNSIFMHTL
+582 DPSNSVFMHTL

-604 NMTFAT
+604 NMTYAT

-615 SGTTENRPT
+615 SGSTENRPT
-624 EHLVIGQTYFD
+624 EHLVVGQTYFD

-703 TLFTKKADLAN
+703 NLFTKKKDLEA

-722 TKLGDYATTTSVD
+722 TKLGDY
-735 TKLADY
+735 
-741 TTTAALTTKLADYAT
+741 TTTADLTTKLGDYAT
-756 TAAVE
+756 TASVD
-761 SKVANVVKED
+761 SKVANVVKE
-771 ALTTKLA
+771 A
-778 DYATT
+778 
-783 AAVESKVA
+783 
-791 NVVKTDALTTKLADY
+791 ALTTKLADY

-820 APSVDTSNL
+820 APTVDTSTL